1 MNHIRAAVAALL
13 LPLALLTTGAS
24 SSPGEASTEEPDPL
38 FCHDP
43 SSLPRPPD
51 SAEAWMS
58 HCR

>member
-1 MNHIRAAVAALL
+1 MNHIRAAVAVLL
-13 LPLALLTTGAS
+13 LPLALLTTVAS
-24 SSPGEASTEEPDPL
+24 SSPGEACIKEPDPL

-43 SSLPRPPD
+43 SSLPRTPD